1 MSRAAPSHVC
11 STAATTSA
19 PARTVTDHRTLGA
32 FQRAL
37 ETGDLQ
43 SLLDLLAPDVV
54 ALSDGG
60 GVKQAMPRP
69 TVGAEK
75 VARLLAAGVAVF
87 GLRRPVEA
95 AQVNGHPA
103 LIVRIDGEIDM
114 VVALRIDDGLVTG
127 LYSCLLYT

>member
-1 MSRAAPSHVC
+1 
-11 STAATTSA
+11 
-19 PARTVTDHRTLGA
+19 
-32 FQRAL
+32 
-37 ETGDLQ
+37 
-43 SLLDLLAPDVV
+43 
-54 ALSDGG
+54 
-60 GVKQAMPRP
+60 MPRP

-127 LYSCLLYT
+127 LYSVRNPGKLTCMERETAVSR